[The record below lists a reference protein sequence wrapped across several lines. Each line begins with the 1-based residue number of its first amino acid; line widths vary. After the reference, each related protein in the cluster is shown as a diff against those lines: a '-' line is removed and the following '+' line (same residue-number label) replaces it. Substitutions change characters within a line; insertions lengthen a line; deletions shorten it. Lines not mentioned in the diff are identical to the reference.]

1 MIPKQNILTLL
12 VICFF
17 VSCADQNTAL
27 DNGLYAKI
35 ETSKGPII
43 LKLSI
48 DKAPNTVANFVSL
61 SEGNNPRV
69 SEEFKSK
76 MFYNGLKFHRVIDD
90 FMIQGG
96 DPLGNGTGGPGYK
109 FDDEFSE
116 LTHNGPGIL
125 SMANSGPGTNGSQ
138 FFITHKETPW
148 LDGKHTVFGEVVEG
162 QEIVNSIEQN
172 DLIKSIKI
180 IRNGDEA
187 KKFDAPKI
195 FENYFVNKELVAKEN
210 EEKKSNATN
219 KNYLKFTSL
228 EKRTTQTKSGLKYV
242 ITFRGHGK
250 AVKVKNKAR
259 LNYSVYFKDGTLLE
273 TSIEEVAN
281 FNGVFSMQKKNS
293 GRYQPILAS
302 VGQNDRMIEGFK
314 EGVRLLEVG
323 DKATLFLP
331 YKIAYGENGVQG
343 IPPMSDLI
351 FEVEIKSLED

>member
-1 MIPKQNILTLL
+1 MILKKIISTLL
-12 VICFF
+12 IINLIIG
-17 VSCADQNTAL
+17 CADQNPDL
-27 DNGLYAKI
+27 DKGLYAKI
-35 ETSKGPII
+35 ETSKGPIF
-43 LKLSI
+43 LKLAI
-48 DKAPNTVANFVSL
+48 NKAPITVANFVSL
-61 SEGNNPRV
+61 SEGDNPRV

-76 MFYNGLKFHRVIDD
+76 MFYNGLKFHRVIND

-116 LTHNGPGIL
+116 LTHEGPGIL

-138 FFITHKETPW
+138 FFITHKATPW
-148 LDGKHTVFGEVVEG
+148 LDGRHTVFGEVVEG
-162 QEIVNSIEQN
+162 QKIIDSIEQN

-187 KKFDAPKI
+187 KNFDAPKI
-195 FENYFVNKELVAKEN
+195 FENYFVKKELVAKEN

-219 KNYLKFTSL
+219 KNYLKFNSL
-228 EKRTTQTKSGLKYV
+228 KKRTEQTKSGLKYI
-242 ITFRGHGK
+242 ITFKGNGR
-250 AVKVKNKAR
+250 AVKVTNKAR
-259 LNYSVYFKDGTLLE
+259 INYSVYFKDGTLLE
-273 TSIEEVAN
+273 TSVEEVAN
-281 FNGVFSMQKKNS
+281 FNGVFSWQRKNS

-314 EGVRLLEVG
+314 EGVRLLKEG

-331 YKIAYGENGVQG
+331 YNIAYGENGVQG

-351 FEVEIKSLED
+351 FEVEINSLED